1 MSSHHHDQRLSTLD
15 IRQRREPGSLVALT
29 AYSAPMA
36 SLLDAHVEVLLVGD
50 SLGMVLYG
58 LPNTLRV
65 SLDMM
70 IAHGAAVVRGS
81 RRACVVLD
89 LPFASYQASPKQ
101 AFRSAARLLA
111 ESGAQAV
118 KLEGGAEMAETIAF
132 LTQRGIPVM
141 GHIGLMPQ
149 KVNTLGGFKMQGK
162 DDAGQTQI
170 LHDAKAVAEAGAFSL
185 VLEGTR
191 EAVAREVCRHLE
203 IPVIGIGASAACAG
217 QVLVTEDMLGLSGAQ
232 VPRFAERYARLDELI
247 DAAAAR
253 FAREVKSGG
262 FPQARNCFGMPRD

>member
-1 MSSHHHDQRLSTLD
+1 MSSHAPDQRLSTLD

-58 LPNTLRV
+58 LPHTLAV

-81 RRACVVLD
+81 RRACVVVD
-89 LPFASYQASPKQ
+89 LPFASYQASPQQ
-101 AFRSAARLLA
+101 AFLSAARLLA

-118 KLEGGAEMAETIAF
+118 KLEGGAEMAETVDF

-141 GHIGLMPQ
+141 GHIG
-149 KVNTLGGFKMQGK
+149 
-162 DDAGQTQI
+162 
-170 LHDAKAVAEAGAFSL
+170 
-185 VLEGTR
+185 
-191 EAVAREVCRHLE
+191 
-203 IPVIGIGASAACAG
+203 
-217 QVLVTEDMLGLSGAQ
+217 
-232 VPRFAERYARLDELI
+232 
-247 DAAAAR
+247 
-253 FAREVKSGG
+253 
-262 FPQARNCFGMPRD
+262 GMPR